1 MRTITRRLA
10 SGRSLLVPSS
20 PRLLLRTAVLSRP
33 LSTTHARTASQE
45 NEYGQGV
52 SHATGK
58 SKVPESVQKAA
69 PKTLEDAL
77 PDFIHPTGKDPGQS
91 TNKAHAKD
99 GGDASVVPK
108 KVQEKLPEGAERAV
122 PNALHDTGDK

>member
-10 SGRSLLVPSS
+10 SGRILLAPSS
-20 PRLLLRTAVLSRP
+20 PRLLLYTAVLSRP
-33 LSTTHARTASQE
+33 LSTTHVRTASRE

-58 SKVPESVQKAA
+58 SKVPETMQKAA
-69 PKTLEDAL
+69 PKALEDAL

-91 TNKAHAKD
+91 MNKAHAKD
-99 GGDASVVPK
+99 GGEASVVPK

-122 PNALHDTGDK
+122 PNTLHDTGDK

>member
-10 SGRSLLVPSS
+10 SGRGLLAPSS
-20 PRLLLRTAVLSRP
+20 PRLLRTAVPSRP
-33 LSTTHARTASQE
+33 LSMTHARTASRE
-45 NEYGQGV
+45 NEHGQGV

-69 PKTLEDAL
+69 SKALEDAL

-91 TNKAHAKD
+91 TNKTHAND

-108 KVQEKLPEGAERAV
+108 KVQEKLPEGAERTV